1 MQFCTAD
8 NSTLA
13 DVAVQV
19 TGINLIFW
27 DAATNGTQLAQ
38 TTVLTD
44 GQQVWV
50 SQGTGTCA
58 DRLLIDIQ
66 VDDVVAAP
74 TADTPMQFCTA
85 DNNTLADVAV
95 QVTGVNLIFWDA
107 ATNGTQ
113 LAQTTVLT
121 DGQQVW
127 VSQGTGTCAD
137 RLLIDIQVDDVVAA
151 PTADTPM
158 QFCTADNSTLADV
171 AVQVT
176 GVNLIFWDAAT
187 NGTQLA
193 QTTVLTDGQQVW
205 VSQGTGSCADRLLID
220 IQVDDVVAAPTADT
234 PMQFCTA
241 DNSTLAD
248 VAVQVTGI
256 NLIFWDAA
264 TAGNQLPQTTAL
276 TDGIQVWVSQGTG
289 TCADRLLIDIQV
301 DDVVEAPIA
310 DSPMQ
315 FCTADNS
322 TLADVAVQVTGINL
336 IFWDAATNGN
346 QLPQTTVLT
355 DGMQV
360 WVSQGT
366 GSCADRLALEFIE
379 DCSYLEIEKTAD
391 LTIVES
397 AGYIINYTIT
407 VRNLNVIGVGNIS
420 VFDPMLTLVGPVGD
434 ENNNDIIDFSEEW
447 VYTGTYTVTQE
458 DIDNGGIGVNCGE
471 IINTATVNG
480 NVSITG
486 TAIDELSASAVV
498 DIIYDEDSPYTI
510 TKTADVETVSVDGD
524 VVTYTIT
531 VTNTSNYAIYNV
543 YVEDNLLGGELSN
556 PQGDLDNDG
565 VLDVGEIW
573 IYQGTYTITQD
584 ELIGYGVDEDGNI
597 DGDGDIDN
605 IVYVNGE
612 TPCEVL
618 LGDENASVAV
628 LLDFI
633 FIPDGFSPDGDDT
646 NETFEIIGLADHYPN
661 FTLQIYNRWGNIV
674 FDYKNNGNITPDWW
688 DGFSNGRATIG
699 TSKKVPTGTYYY
711 ILDFNDGE
719 RKPLVDW
726 IYLTRAE

>member
-19 TGINLIFW
+19 TRIKLIFW
-27 DAATNGTQLAQ
+27 DAATN
-38 TTVLTD
+38 
-44 GQQVWV
+44 
-50 SQGTGTCA
+50 
-58 DRLLIDIQ
+58 R
-66 VDDVVAAP
+66 
-74 TADTPMQFCTA
+74 
-85 DNNTLADVAV
+85 NK
-95 QVTGVNLIFWDA
+95 
-107 ATNGTQ
+107 
-113 LAQTTVLT
+113 
-121 DGQQVW
+121 
-127 VSQGTGTCAD
+127 
-137 RLLIDIQVDDVVAA
+137 
-151 PTADTPM
+151 
-158 QFCTADNSTLADV
+158 
-171 AVQVT
+171 
-176 GVNLIFWDAAT
+176 
-187 NGTQLA
+187 
-193 QTTVLTDGQQVW
+193 
-205 VSQGTGSCADRLLID
+205 
-220 IQVDDVVAAPTADT
+220 
-234 PMQFCTA
+234 
-241 DNSTLAD
+241 
-248 VAVQVTGI
+248 
-256 NLIFWDAA
+256 
-264 TAGNQLPQTTAL
+264 
-276 TDGIQVWVSQGTG
+276 
-289 TCADRLLIDIQV
+289 
-301 DDVVEAPIA
+301 
-310 DSPMQ
+310 
-315 FCTADNS
+315 
-322 TLADVAVQVTGINL
+322 
-336 IFWDAATNGN
+336 
-346 QLPQTTVLT
+346 LPQTTVLT